1 MKKTIF
7 VLLTSVLAVS
17 VAGCSGGSDPQPPQA
32 APKSESAQD
41 THATNPSA
49 GNGSAV
55 ELQFWDMVW
64 GPPEYIDTAKAL
76 VEQFN
81 KEHPNIK
88 VNYQSTPWNNW
99 YQTFTSAIAA
109 GTAPDISTG
118 AGYQAFQFSQMGA
131 ILPIDDVVGEL
142 QNGDDFLP
150 NTVDL
155 MKYDD
160 HYVALPW
167 AIDIRVPYYRKDLF
181 EQAGV
186 SMPKTWDE
194 LRAAAKK
201 LSGNGKYGIV
211 MPGDTGGTHYVFS
224 FMLNNDGGLFTKEKK
239 VDFMSPRNAE
249 AIQFLSDLVK
259 DGSMNPAGSGFTGDD
274 ATKSF
279 GQGDAAIII
288 KNPGFPAQLPELKD
302 KIGLMDPLT
311 GPHGEKGTIYW
322 VNNLMLYKQSK
333 HPEEAKQFLK
343 WWSQNNKALWTQG
356 HVSQLPVRKSF
367 TEDPY
372 FKDDPERK
380 EILEKWI
387 PIGKTTA
394 YPYPSVFPELNEI
407 EGEGVM
413 QTLTQEIMLGK
424 DPKSIMEKAD
434 QTIKSI
440 MKEK

>member
-1 MKKTIF
+1 MKKTML
-7 VLLTSVLAVS
+7 VLLTTVLAAS
-17 VAGCSGGSDPQPPQA
+17 AAGCSGDAGQQSQPSGSVQDA
-32 APKSESAQD
+32 AKS
-41 THATNPSA
+41 NPSA
-49 GNGSAV
+49 GNGAKV

-76 VEQFN
+76 VDQFN
-81 KEHPNIK
+81 SENPNIK
-88 VNYQSTPWNNW
+88 VSYQSTPWNNW

-131 ILPIDDVVGEL
+131 ILPIDDVVDDL
-142 QNGDDFLP
+142 KKNGDDFLP

-155 MKYDD
+155 MKYDN

-181 EQAGV
+181 QQAGV
-186 SMPKTWDE
+186 TPPKTWEE

-201 LSGNGKYGIV
+201 LSGNGKYGMV

-224 FMLNNDGGLFTKEKK
+224 LMLNNNGGLFNKDKK
-239 VDFMSPRNAE
+239 VDFLNSRNVE
-249 AIQFLSDLVK
+249 AVQLLADMVK
-259 DGSMNPAGSGFTGDD
+259 DGSINPAGAGFTGDD

-322 VNNLMLYKQSK
+322 INNIMLYKQSK
-333 HPEEAKQFLK
+333 HPQEAKQFMK
-343 WWSQNNKALWTQG
+343 WWSQNNKALWTKG
-356 HVSQLPVRKSF
+356 HVTQLPVKKSF

-394 YPYPSVFPELNEI
+394 YPYPAVFPELNEI

-424 DPKSIMEKAD
+424 DPKAIMDKAN
-434 QTIKSI
+434 QTMKSI

>member
-1 MKKTIF
+1 MKTTKL
-7 VLLTSVLAVS
+7 VLLTTALVLSAV
-17 VAGCSGGSDPQPPQA
+17 GCSDSGQPSPKADPGQPA
-32 APKSESAQD
+32 AKS
-41 THATNPSA
+41 NPPA
-49 GNGSAV
+49 GNEAAAQ
-55 ELQFWDMVW
+55 LQFWDMVW

-76 VEQFN
+76 VDQFN

-131 ILPIDDVVGEL
+131 ILPIDDVIDDL
-142 QNGDDFLP
+142 KKNGKLDDFLP
-150 NTVDL
+150 NTADL
-155 MKYDD
+155 MKYDG
-160 HYVALPW
+160 HYVSLPW

-181 EQAGV
+181 EKAGV
-186 SMPKTWDE
+186 TPPKTWDE
-194 LRAAAKK
+194 LRTVAKK
-201 LSGNGKYGIV
+201 LSGGGKYGMV

-224 FMLNNDGGLFTKEKK
+224 FMFNNNGGLFTKDKK
-239 VDFMSPRNAE
+239 IDFTNARNTE
-249 AIQFLSDLVK
+249 AIQFLSDMVK
-259 DGSMNPAGSGFTGDD
+259 DGSINPAGSGFTGDD

-311 GPHGEKGTIYW
+311 GPHGDKGTIFW
-322 VNNLMLYKQSK
+322 VNNIMLYKQSK
-333 HPEEAKQFLK
+333 HPKEAKEFLK
-343 WWSQNNKALWTQG
+343 WWSDNNKPLWLKG
-356 HVSQLPVRKSF
+356 HVTQLPVRKTF

-372 FKDDPERK
+372 FTNDPERK

-394 YPYPSVFPELNEI
+394 YPYPAVFPELNEI

-413 QTLTQEIMLGK
+413 QTMTQEIMLGK
-424 DPKSIMEKAD
+424 NPKSIMDKAD
-434 QTIKSI
+434 KTMKSI